1 MPKFKWDILGDF
13 QTLCKYIFFL
23 HLGFLSTRR
32 VSKHIGKHF
41 YYVRKGSLDLIIASG
56 VMNTFRMIS
65 LQALQATKVAHRPW
79 ANLCIIIWVANVAFQ
94 QKLSRSTSLH
104 TISPF
109 PLSNFRQFFSLL
121 LHTDCVLKT
130 TYCAVD
136 NRIRLFFLASLVQQ
150 KKREHIL
157 HGSFFNSSQ
166 KLHLLFSPLLGGK
179 LPLFYFFHWLSN
191 RQAKLPFFMVYIF
204 P

>member
-1 MPKFKWDILGDF
+1 MPKFKCDILSDF
-13 QTLCKYIFFL
+13 QTTCEYIFASW
-23 HLGFLSTRR
+23 GFLSTRW

-41 YYVRKGSLDLIIASG
+41 YYVCKGSLDLIIASG

-65 LQALQATKVAHRPW
+65 LQALQAHRPW

-130 TYCAVD
+130 TYCARETIESD
-136 NRIRLFFLASLVQQ
+136 FFFLSLISSA
-150 KKREHIL
+150 KKKESTFCTAHFSIRHK
-157 HGSFFNSSQ
+157 SFIFFFPLFWGKTSFI
-166 KLHLLFSPLLGGK
+166 LLFSLT
-179 LPLFYFFHWLSN
+179 F
-191 RQAKLPFFMVYIF
+191 
-204 P
+204 

>member
-1 MPKFKWDILGDF
+1 MITLRAKRAMFLVYIFGHKLVKMPKFKWDILGDF

-41 YYVRKGSLDLIIASG
+41 YYVCKGSLDLIIASG

-79 ANLCIIIWVANVAFQ
+79 ANLCIIIWANVAFQ

-109 PLSNFRQFFSLL
+109 PLSNFRQFFFCIQTCVCFLL
-121 LHTDCVLKT
+121 LRETMESD
-130 TYCAVD
+130 
-136 NRIRLFFLASLVQQ
+136 FFS
-150 KKREHIL
+150 EPH
-157 HGSFFNSSQ
+157 
-166 KLHLLFSPLLGGK
+166 
-179 LPLFYFFHWLSN
+179 
-191 RQAKLPFFMVYIF
+191 
-204 P
+204 